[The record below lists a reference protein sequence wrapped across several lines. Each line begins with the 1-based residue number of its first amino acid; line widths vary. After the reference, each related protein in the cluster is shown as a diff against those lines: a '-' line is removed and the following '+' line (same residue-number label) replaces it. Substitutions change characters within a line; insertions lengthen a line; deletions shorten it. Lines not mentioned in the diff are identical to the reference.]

1 MAATSATEIPKSPY
15 SVLFSIP
22 GTKAFCASGAL
33 ARLPMSM
40 MSLGIIL
47 ALNHLYDNWT
57 IAGVMS
63 AAYVLSTAAVTP
75 LYARLFDRFGQRKVG
90 SVVLVVQIIAMLGFA
105 FAALVRVPIP
115 LLFALAVVM
124 GLTQFS
130 FGALVRTRW
139 TYVLD
144 RTGNG
149 SLLNTAYALES
160 AIDEIVFIFG
170 PILAAFLAASVHP
183 VSQLFVPTIA
193 CAIGG
198 TVFFALRDTQPPV
211 VREIT
216 VVSASSDDA
225 DVRLAVDGNTGNNG
239 GANSVQQDKQQDKLT
254 VAQLKSNDN
263 RKKRNVLTYAGVIPL
278 LMVFIVFNMSFT
290 AFDTSMTAVM
300 KALHLD
306 SLLGVQLAML
316 AVGSCIGALVFGT
329 RELKGSRWRHMITFL
344 AIITVGFFIIHMCQG
359 NLIMMG
365 VFEILTGLTVSSVF
379 ASGNLVMKETVP
391 EESLTEGLIRFD
403 DHGNHARPF
412 QPRHKP
418 DAAMDFRA
426 RFDSVRLD
434 RLGGDASKRLFTFVN
449 GTFLSRMSETDLKCC
464 SYARTC
470 DMLEGAAM
478 IKVSVVGAKGRM
490 GSHVVDAVNNAAD
503 TELALALDAGDD
515 LTQITPGNTDVVVEF
530 TVPSVSL
537 DNVLAL
543 VAQGVDVVVGTTG
556 WTDEKL
562 DQVRAALAAAPREG
576 QSVFIAP
583 NFAISAV
590 LADYFAKV
598 AAPYFESAEVIEL
611 HHPNKVDAPSG
622 TAFHTAQ
629 GIAAARK
636 AAGLGPVPD
645 ATETDGGS
653 RGQVVDGIHVHAVR
667 LRGLNAHEE
676 ALFGNDGEQLTIR
689 ADSFDRISFMPGVL
703 LAVRKV
709 STGAYPGVTV
719 GLDNFLDL

>member
-63 AAYVLSTAAVTP
+63 AAYVLSTAAVMP

-239 GANSVQQDKQQDKLT
+239 GANSVQQDKLT

-365 VFEILTGLTVSSVF
+365 VSEILTGLTVSSVF

-391 EESLTEGLIRFD
+391 EESLTEGLAWVSTAGTIGASFGSMTTGIML
-403 DHGNHARPF
+403 DHFSPDISLMLPWIFVLASIPF
-412 QPRHKP
+412 
-418 DAAMDFRA
+418 A
-426 RFDSVRLD
+426 LI
-434 RLGGDASKRLFTFVN
+434 GW
-449 GTFLSRMSETDLKCC
+449 
-464 SYARTC
+464 
-470 DMLEGAAM
+470 
-478 IKVSVVGAKGRM
+478 
-490 GSHVVDAVNNAAD
+490 AV
-503 TELALALDAGDD
+503 TRR
-515 LTQITPGNTDVVVEF
+515 
-530 TVPSVSL
+530 SVSL
-537 DNVLAL
+537 H
-543 VAQGVDVVVGTTG
+543 
-556 WTDEKL
+556 
-562 DQVRAALAAAPREG
+562 
-576 QSVFIAP
+576 S
-583 NFAISAV
+583 
-590 LADYFAKV
+590 
-598 AAPYFESAEVIEL
+598 
-611 HHPNKVDAPSG
+611 
-622 TAFHTAQ
+622 
-629 GIAAARK
+629 
-636 AAGLGPVPD
+636 
-645 ATETDGGS
+645 
-653 RGQVVDGIHVHAVR
+653 
-667 LRGLNAHEE
+667 
-676 ALFGNDGEQLTIR
+676 
-689 ADSFDRISFMPGVL
+689 
-703 LAVRKV
+703 
-709 STGAYPGVTV
+709 
-719 GLDNFLDL
+719 